1 MESSENVRIGLRKD
15 GVRNENL
22 VKWSNVFDIT
32 SNQDEQEVDF
42 QIRIGDSEKNSK
54 IKGNQT
60 YFGWF

>member
-32 SNQDEQEVDF
+32 SNQDE
-42 QIRIGDSEKNSK
+42 
-54 IKGNQT
+54 
-60 YFGWF
+60 